1 MKSWAEKLNQ
11 GHEPRIKIL
20 EKKFAG
26 MPRGS
31 KMFIVTPKMIQKYV
45 NAIPLGKLID
55 VKKMRE
61 DLAYQN
67 NADFTCPLTTGI
79 FLRIVAE
86 ESYERFTNDGKRE
99 LMTPFW
105 RIINPTSSLAKKLTC
120 GVKFLN
126 EHLALERS

>member
-1 MKSWAEKLNQ
+1 MKSWSEKLNQ
-11 GHEPRIKIL
+11 GHEPRLKIL
-20 EKKFAG
+20 EKNFAG

-31 KMFIVTPKMIQKYV
+31 KMFIATPKMIQKYV

-86 ESYERFTNDGKRE
+86 ESYERFTND
-99 LMTPFW
+99 
-105 RIINPTSSLAKKLTC
+105 
-120 GVKFLN
+120 
-126 EHLALERS
+126 